1 MPRVHNDRSSVRH
14 LWSSRHRADART
26 FLSWIVEIK
35 CGPFF
40 DITLAPYR
48 TSEKHAF
55 SDLLNM
61 P

>member
-1 MPRVHNDRSSVRH
+1 MPRVHNDRSSARR
-14 LWSSRHRADART
+14 LWSSRARADARA

-40 DITLAPYR
+40 DITLVPYG
-48 TSEKHAF
+48 TSEKQAF
-55 SDLLNM
+55 SDLLSM

>member
-1 MPRVHNDRSSVRH
+1 MPRVHNDRSSARR
-14 LWSSRHRADART
+14 LWSSRARADARA

-40 DITLAPYR
+40 DITLVPYIRREASLWRR
-48 TSEKHAF
+48 T
-55 SDLLNM
+55 NM